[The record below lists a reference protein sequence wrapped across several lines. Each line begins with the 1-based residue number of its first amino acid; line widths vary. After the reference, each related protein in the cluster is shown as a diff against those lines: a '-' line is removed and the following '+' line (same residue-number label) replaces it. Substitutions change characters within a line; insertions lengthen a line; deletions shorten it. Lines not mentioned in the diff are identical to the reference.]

1 MSFADLVER
10 LPKVPTSAFEKTTN
24 CASHAVGGTKRQRL
38 VTWDTYAA
46 PTIMGSNLPERW
58 LSGMVK
64 SSHASDRDG
73 RALEDF
79 SGTIEKF
86 ASERQG
92 VSTYSSVA
100 RGMYG
105 VCMEELTATETEIVM
120 TELTFQPVNA
130 FQTKQVLPSI
140 AMFTKSEDM
149 LYVPRPYGYKRWG
162 KCAVDNTNSGDM
174 VQEGLMCRAR
184 PRDDAQTT
192 FLNALK
198 QAYTALHGSGAEW
211 IAAQADCGCGKT
223 VMSIMHWLACV
234 TPELASYACPWDRDT
249 GEGTQD
255 RPPVAMFM
263 PPTSILRDQWAGEI
277 QRFCP
282 SARVCIV
289 TKKSQV
295 LDDKADCYVALPHT
309 VCLCDQNKFAR
320 VGFCVMDEAHHL
332 TAATFWNAIQNVQ
345 ARRVLFLTATP
356 RRNDGLTEPLKMLM
370 GPLAARVERPP
381 MPVLANFVLYTKG
394 AQKSFRYS
402 FGLAQGKMLSWLCE
416 DYQRNKDIAK
426 CIKHCLCTEHAHR
439 VLVISERSLKVP
451 HLEYI
456 KKALETELTE
466 KETTSLRRNEPRP
479 GAHLACAR
487 RSRSDVE
494 LDPSTNGNAHE
505 FLAPLISIIRPGMA
519 AFEQEYAKAARVVLA
534 PRRSCNE
541 GFDKSDFTHIVYA
554 SPFTDVEQCDGRGLR
569 YAPGKTKCTIYHFVD
584 AFPPFAQYGLKVWHW
599 RTHALRKR
607 RKYTCRWV
615 DEDLLPLSNKHSM
628 ATLSACTKSQD
639 DETCQLQQTKLRP
652 PVEQAMNMKDLSG
665 QILVS
670 SYFKKPRCKP
680 S

>member
-1 MSFADLVER
+1 MSFAELVQQ
-10 LPKVPTSAFEKTTN
+10 LPKVPVSSLAGTTV
-24 CASHAVGGTKRQRL
+24 CASNATGTKRQRL
-38 VTWDTYAA
+38 ITWNTSTPHTPIGVD
-46 PTIMGSNLPERW
+46 LPSQYF
-58 LSGMVK
+58 SGMLSNTCLAK
-64 SSHASDRDG
+64 STG

-79 SGTIEKF
+79 SSTIEKF
-86 ASERQG
+86 ALERHG
-92 VSTYSSVA
+92 SSPYASVV

-105 VCMEELTATETEIVM
+105 VCMKDLTDVETEIVM
-120 TELTFQPVNA
+120 KELTFQPVNS
-130 FQTKQVLPSI
+130 FQSKQVLPSV
-140 AMFTKSEDM
+140 AMFTKSENM

-162 KCAVDNTNSGDM
+162 KCAVDNTNAGD
-174 VQEGLMCRAR
+174 VIQEGLVCTAR
-184 PRDDAQTT
+184 PRDDAQKT
-192 FLNALK
+192 FLKALK
-198 QAYTALHGSGAEW
+198 KAYMALNGSGAEW
-211 IAAQADCGCGKT
+211 ISAQADCGCGKT

-234 TPELASYACPWDRDT
+234 TPELASYACPWDGNTDQ
-249 GEGTQD
+249 GTQG

-289 TKKSQV
+289 TKKSQE
-295 LDDKADCYVALPHT
+295 LDEKADCFVALPHT
-309 VCLCDQNKFAR
+309 VCLCDQDKFSR

-381 MPVLANFVLYTKG
+381 MPVLANFVLYTQG

-456 KKALETELTE
+456 KKALERELTE
-466 KETTSLRRNEPRP
+466 KETTSLRRNELRP
-479 GAHLACAR
+479 GAHVPSGR
-487 RSRSDVE
+487 RTRSDVE
-494 LDPSTNGNAHE
+494 LEPSTNGNAQE

-519 AFEQEYAKAARVVLA
+519 AFDQELAKAARVVLA

-615 DEDLLPLSNKHSM
+615 HEDLSPLSNKH
-628 ATLSACTKSQD
+628 ALTILSACTKSD
-639 DETCQLQQTKLRP
+639 SDETSQLHQTKLRP

-665 QILVS
+665 QILLS

-680 S
+680 P